1 MTPRKAEVYQSDRGD
16 KYDIATM
23 ETSHLVNVLGHHL
36 AQIKTLESLYGR
48 HPHFLKLRARTDML
62 QKVVQVLTHELV
74 KRDVSLKEYLPN
86 GD

>member
-36 AQIKTLESLYGR
+36 AQIKTLQILNHQCPY
-48 HPHFLKLRARTDML
+48 PQLRERINMLGQITKILTD
-62 QKVVQVLTHELV
+62 ELV
-74 KRDVSLKEYLPN
+74 KRDVSLQEYLPN